1 MSRSMEYKLR
11 KEKRMKNPTN
21 AENIELIVYKIDELK
36 KDVGEINR
44 KLDSDYATREWV
56 ETKTERYEFATK
68 LVYGLII
75 TFATAIVVAIANFLI
90 RGGFV

>member
-1 MSRSMEYKLR
+1 MEKP
-11 KEKRMKNPTN
+11 PTN

-56 ETKTERYEFATK
+56 ETKTERYEFAIK